1 MSPLGMVKSKT
12 AFCGVPEFCTV
23 ALVPGA
29 PVVTVPTANVAAVPL
44 SPVGP
49 VGPVEPCIY
58 AQH

>member
-1 MSPLGMVKSKT
+1 MVKSKT

-49 VGPVEPCIY
+49 VGPVG
-58 AQH
+58 AMRLGKWL